1 MVGMTNKPEKPTAIR
16 SDVFASLPQEV
27 QAYIQ
32 LLEKQVV
39 VLMHQVEELV
49 AKVRELEARLNKD
62 SSNSHKPPSSNDLGK
77 KPKTSSLRGK
87 SDKKPGGQPGH
98 IGRTLEQV
106 LNPNYIEVQ
115 KAHDL

>member
-1 MVGMTNKPEKPTAIR
+1 MTNKPEKPTAIR
-16 SDVFASLPQEV
+16 SDVFTSLPQEV

-32 LLEKQVV
+32 LLEKRVV

-49 AKVRELEARLNKD
+49 AKVGELEVRLTKD
-62 SSNSHKPPSSNDLGK
+62 RSNNHKPLISDGLGK

-87 SDKKPGGQPGH
+87 PDRKPGGQPGH